1 MQTYCACP
9 IVPPLISRPYVDV
22 VRFPHP
28 LKKPPLGNI
37 GGTGFGESPAA
48 LPAGGVVAG
57 SPVDSE
63 VLLRGMDGVF
73 IGPLK
78 IFLNAS
84 SFCFVSS
91 SSCLATASAVLAL
104 TSSRSKA
111 SFVAGSWFA
120 VDNTLCVLRLLDRLL
135 KVEESALQSL
145 NSRRPPFVVVD
156 ILLSGTLSDMVVGE
170 V

>member
-1 MQTYCACP
+1 MQTYCAWP
-9 IVPPLISRPYVDV
+9 IVPPLIRRTYVDV

-28 LKKPPLGNI
+28 LKNPPLGNI
-37 GGTGFGESPAA
+37 GGTGFGESPAE

-78 IFLNAS
+78 IFLNA
-84 SFCFVSS
+84 
-91 SSCLATASAVLAL
+91 L
-104 TSSRSKA
+104 TSSRSNA

-120 VDNTLCVLRLLDRLL
+120 VDNTLCVFKLLDRLL
-135 KVEESALQSL
+135 KVDESALHSL
-145 NSRRPPFVVVD
+145 NSRRPPFVVD
-156 ILLSGTLSDMVVGE
+156 IRLSGTLSDMEVGE